1 MLQGFCQ
8 KEASIQLFTKSNFFF
23 AAFSILFQNGF
34 IQVKVSSSDV
44 ADFRQNTN

>member
-8 KEASIQLFTKSNFFF
+8 KEASIQLFTTSNFF